1 MRASHG
7 LRAWLVAAVLASV
20 GAASLLDG
28 EAADFVAGG
37 DGDTFVV
44 RAAAELAFSA
54 LNAPHAPD
62 VCAAAPRAVRFVAV
76 VGSPWP
82 LYRFVPSRLDTAVP
96 RARLRPSLSG
106 PRSSRAPPAA

>member
-1 MRASHG
+1 
-7 LRAWLVAAVLASV
+7 VAAVLVAV

-37 DGDTFVV
+37 DGDAFAV

-54 LNAPHAPD
+54 ASAPHASD
-62 VCAAAPRAVRFVAV
+62 VCAAAPRAVRFAAV

-82 LYRFVPSRLDTAVP
+82 LYRSVSSRLDTTVL
-96 RARLRPSLSG
+96 RVRLRLGASG
-106 PRSSRAPPAA
+106 PRSSRAPPAV